1 MKLHRR
7 QFLKSAALGL
17 GTAALAMPA
26 VSRFA
31 WAEAYPARPVRIVVG
46 FGPGGAADILAR
58 LIGQWLSQQLGQPFI
73 IENRPGASA
82 NIATEAVVRA
92 PADGYTLLL
101 THHGNAINQS
111 LYDRLNF
118 DFVRD
123 IAPVG
128 AIAVFAGVMEV
139 NPSFPARTVPEFIA
153 YAKANPGKFT
163 MATAGTG
170 TIPQMWGELFKM
182 AAGVDLISVPYRGGS
197 GPALSDLIGG
207 QVDVTFDPIPGSI
220 EFIRSGKLR
229 ALGVTSAKRVEQ
241 LPEVPTIGEFVRDY
255 DAIGWNGIGAPKKT
269 PPEVIEKLNRA
280 IAAALADPKLK
291 ERIAELGAT
300 ALVTSPAQFAALIA
314 KDVEKWANVIRIAN
328 IKAD

>member
-1 MKLHRR
+1 MPLARREFLH
-7 QFLKSAALGL
+7 LGGAAAVATVIPSL
-17 GTAALAMPA
+17 AAAQT
-26 VSRFA
+26 
-31 WAEAYPARPVRIVVG
+31 YPSRPVRIIVG

-58 LIGQWLSQQLGQPFI
+58 LIGQRLSEQLGRPFI

-82 NIATEAVVRA
+82 NIGTEAVVRA

-101 THHGNAINQS
+101 THHGNAINAS
-111 LYDRLNF
+111 LYERLNF

-139 NPSFPARTVPEFIA
+139 NPLFPAKTVPEFIA
-153 YAKANPGKFT
+153 YAKANPGKIT

-197 GPALSDLIGG
+197 SPALTDLIGG

-220 EFIRSGKLR
+220 EFIKAGKLR
-229 ALGVTSAKRVEQ
+229 ALGVTSAMRVEQ
-241 LPEVPTIGEFVRDY
+241 LPEVPTIGEFVRGY
-255 DAIGWNGIGAPKKT
+255 DAIGWNGIGAPRNT
-269 PPEVIEKLNRA
+269 PPEIIEKLNKE
-280 IAAALADPKLK
+280 IATALADPNLK
-291 ERIAELGAT
+291 ARIAELGAT
-300 ALVTSPAQFAALIA
+300 VVVTSPEEFASLIA
-314 KDVEKWANVIRIAN
+314 KDVEKWGNVIRTAN
-328 IKAD
+328 IKPD